1 MDFTKGL
8 KHFWTT
14 IPKGSP
20 LSTQSSP
27 HSTVDSGKE
36 KRMVALGAT
45 STAQAGHAGFKRDNP
60 KTDLFKVSITGAASL
75 HTC

>member
-1 MDFTKGL
+1 
-8 KHFWTT
+8 
-14 IPKGSP
+14 
-20 LSTQSSP
+20 
-27 HSTVDSGKE
+27 
-36 KRMVALGAT
+36 MVALGAT